1 MLEKIKKPNDI
12 KKIPAEQLPELAG
25 EIREFLIQTM
35 SRTGGHLASNLGV
48 VELTIALHRVF
59 DLPEDKMIWDVGHQ
73 SYTHK
78 ILTGRK
84 DAFDSLRQEGGLSG
98 FPKRSES
105 DCVVF
110 DTGHSSTSIS
120 AGVGYVKARELK
132 KENYSVISIIGDG
145 ALTGGMAYEAL
156 NNAAELKTNFI
167 IVLNDNEMSISKNV
181 GGISTYL
188 SGIRTAASYTELKMG
203 VTRALERI
211 PKIGQGMVDAVRK
224 TKSSI
229 KQIIIPGMFFE
240 DMGIT
245 YLGPV
250 DGHDI
255 PQMIRTFQEA
265 RRFEGPILVH
275 VLTVKGQGYEPALRH
290 PARFHGAGPFE
301 IETGLPA
308 TKSNA
313 TYTDIFSTVM
323 RKMGDREPD
332 VVAVT
337 AAMPTGVGL
346 KRLSNMFP
354 GRCYDVGIAEEHAV
368 TFAAGLAL
376 GGLIPVVAIYSSFLQ
391 RAYDQMLHDV
401 CMQELHVVFAIDRAG
416 LVGSDG
422 ETHHGIFDLSYLNSM
437 PNMTVMAPKNL
448 WELSDMMK
456 FAVHFSGPIA
466 LRYPRGEAYTGLED
480 HREPIRYGKAEVLEE
495 GKEIAL
501 LAVGNMVKIAVRVR
515 ELLKEQGYDVTLVN
529 MRFVKP
535 FDTAL
540 VQELSRSHSLLVTME
555 ENIRNGGFGEQV
567 ASFVM
572 EEELPARVQ
581 IVALP
586 NRFVH
591 QGSVA
596 SQMKETGIDADSVA
610 EKVLKKYR
618 RNGSAPEEE
627 NGRKAEE
634 RLEQNR

>member
-1 MLEKIKKPNDI
+1 MLDKIQQPNDI
-12 KKIPAEQLPELAG
+12 KKIPADDLPQLAG
-25 EIREFLIQTM
+25 EIREFLVETM

-59 DLPEDKMIWDVGHQ
+59 RLPEDKIIWDVGHQ
-73 SYTHK
+73 AYTHK

-84 DAFDSLRQEGGLSG
+84 DAFESLRQEGGLSG

-105 DCVVF
+105 NCDVF

-120 AGVGYVKARELK
+120 AGVGYVRARELK
-132 KENYSVISIIGDG
+132 KEEYSVISVIGDG

-156 NNAAELKTNFI
+156 NNAAELRSNFI

-203 VTRALERI
+203 VARALERI
-211 PKIGQGMVDAVRK
+211 PRIGRGMVDAVRK

-229 KQIIIPGMFFE
+229 KQIVIPGMFFE

-255 PQMIRTFQEA
+255 FQMIRVFQEA
-265 RRFEGPILVH
+265 KRLEGPVLVH
-275 VLTVKGQGYEPALRH
+275 VLTQKGRGYEPALRH
-290 PARFHGAGPFE
+290 PSRFHGAGPFE
-301 IETGLPA
+301 IKTGLPMS
-308 TKSNA
+308 KSNP

-323 RKMGDREPD
+323 RKMGDREPA

-346 KRLSNMFP
+346 KRFANMFP
-354 GRCYDVGIAEEHAV
+354 ERFFDVGIAEEHAV

-376 GGLIPVVAIYSSFLQ
+376 GGMIPVVAVYSSFLQ
-391 RAYDQMLHDV
+391 RAYDQILHDV

-422 ETHHGIFDLSYLNSM
+422 ETHHGIFDLSYLGSM

-456 FAVHFSGPIA
+456 FAVKFHGPVA
-466 LRYPRGEAYTGLED
+466 LRYPRGEAYTGLEEC
-480 HREPIRYGKAEVLEE
+480 RSPIQYGKAEVIEKGE
-495 GKEIAL
+495 KIAL
-501 LAVGNMVKIAVRVR
+501 LAVGNMVKTAVEVKQ
-515 ELLKEQGYDVTLVN
+515 LLGRKGFSVTLVN

-535 FDTAL
+535 FDKAL
-540 VQELSRSHSLLVTME
+540 VRELSENHCLLVTME
-555 ENIRNGGFGEQV
+555 ENVRSGGFGERL
-567 ASFVM
+567 ASFAM
-572 EEELPARVQ
+572 EENLPVRIQ

-596 SQMKETGIDADSVA
+596 SQMKHTGIDAESAA
-610 EKVLKKYR
+610 EAILKKY
-618 RNGSAPEEE
+618 NG
-627 NGRKAEE
+627 
-634 RLEQNR
+634 LEQN

>member
-105 DCVVF
+105 DCDVF

-255 PQMIRTFQEA
+255 SQMIRTFQEA

-346 KRLSNMFP
+346 KRFSNMFP

>member
-105 DCVVF
+105 DCDVF

-346 KRLSNMFP
+346 KRFSNMFP

-391 RAYDQMLHDV
+391 RAYDEILEDV
-401 CMQELHVVFAIDRAG
+401 CLQQLPVIFALDRAG
-416 LVGSDG
+416 VVGADG
-422 ETHHGIFDLSYLNSM
+422 ETHHGIFDISYLSTA
-437 PNMTVMAPKNL
+437 PGMTILTPASGKQLEEMLEYAASLDHPV
-448 WELSDMMK
+448 
-456 FAVHFSGPIA
+456 AV
-466 LRYPRGEAYTGLED
+466 RYPRGAAAVEPSIKEKFTGKNIRISCGRDVDILACGTTYADGRKAADILRDAGIDAGLVNIGIVKPGEYGFLKDDDGIRNKLYVTLED
-480 HREPIRYGKAEVLEE
+480 
-495 GKEIAL
+495 
-501 LAVGNMVKIAVRVR
+501 N
-515 ELLKEQGYDVTLVN
+515 TL
-529 MRFVKP
+529 
-535 FDTAL
+535 
-540 VQELSRSHSLLVTME
+540 
-555 ENIRNGGFGEQV
+555 NGGFGEIFKAENDDLRVLSLGWPDKFIEHGSTAELKERYGLTPEAV
-567 ASFVM
+567 A
-572 EEELPARVQ
+572 
-581 IVALP
+581 I
-586 NRFVH
+586 
-591 QGSVA
+591 SVA
-596 SQMKETGIDADSVA
+596 RALDE
-610 EKVLKKYR
+610 
-618 RNGSAPEEE
+618 RNG
-627 NGRKAEE
+627 
-634 RLEQNR
+634 

>member
-78 ILTGRK
+78 ILTRRK

-105 DCVVF
+105 DCDVF

-346 KRLSNMFP
+346 KRFSNMFP

-456 FAVHFSGPIA
+456 FAVHFNGPIA

-501 LAVGNMVKIAVRVR
+501 LAVGNMVKIAVGVR